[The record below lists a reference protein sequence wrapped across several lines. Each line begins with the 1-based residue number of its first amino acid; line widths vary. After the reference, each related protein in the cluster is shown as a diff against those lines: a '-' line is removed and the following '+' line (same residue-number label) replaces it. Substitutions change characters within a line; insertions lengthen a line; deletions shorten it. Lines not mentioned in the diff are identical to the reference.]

1 MLSQLARV
9 TDTSQLQIEIQNDA
23 RPRALDDITARDARS
38 CARRLIARVRLSRA
52 YDAATSRRVCRA
64 ISASNVE
71 SISRTQSTRLR
82 EATALDSVQRNWI
95 AEMRCKLVHSL

>member
-23 RPRALDDITARDARS
+23 RPTAREDITARDARLLRVAS
-38 CARRLIARVRLSRA
+38 SPAFVSLALTMRRRRGAFAARFPRQTARVFQERNA
-52 YDAATSRRVCRA
+52 M
-64 ISASNVE
+64 
-71 SISRTQSTRLR
+71 RLR

-95 AEMRCKLVHSL
+95 DEMR